1 MAIEIIFHYFHGRG
15 IGEPVRLLLSVGGV
29 EFTDKRYT
37 IEQFSQMDELKARLP
52 FRQIPALEID
62 GVLIGQTDS
71 ICRLAAN
78 LAQLY
83 PSDPK
88 EAARTDMI
96 VVHQAEIQSAIAK
109 MTYDGVPGAPGTKQ
123 VPKAERDARI
133 DAWLDNQL
141 PERLS
146 CLEQLVTDSHMV
158 GGRLTWADICVF
170 NRLNHLIDIRE
181 TLFDQAFPKLKSV
194 HQQVER
200 LPEIQ
205 SWMRAHRQD
214 YPRLK
219 KAG

>member
-123 VPKAERDARI
+123 IPQEERDARI
-133 DAWLDNQL
+133 HAWLDEQL
-141 PERLS
+141 PGRLYSLERLVS
-146 CLEQLVTDSHMV
+146 DSYMV
-158 GGRLTWADICVF
+158 GERLTWADICVF
-170 NRLNHLIDIRE
+170 NRLNQLLDIRE
-181 TLFDQAFPKLKSV
+181 TLFAVDFPKLKTV
-194 HQQVER
+194 YQQVER
-200 LPEIQ
+200 VPEIQ

-214 YPRLK
+214 YPRFK
-219 KAG
+219 ND